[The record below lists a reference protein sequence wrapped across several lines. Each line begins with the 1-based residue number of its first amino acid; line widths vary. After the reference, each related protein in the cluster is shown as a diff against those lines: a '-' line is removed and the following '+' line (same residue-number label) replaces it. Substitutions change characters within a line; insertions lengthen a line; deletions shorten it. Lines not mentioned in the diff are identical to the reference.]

1 MSSPL
6 VICKCGCLSVSLV
19 ADVTRVRLVVRVN
32 HMMLVQTGIL
42 CESLIATN
50 HLADIWPLAC
60 VNSRVILVICRTSEG
75 SSASLVLTNIGSFTS
90 VRSHVYFSDIRGCK

>member
-1 MSSPL
+1 M
-6 VICKCGCLSVSLV
+6 ICKCGCLSVSLV

-60 VNSRVILVICRTSEG
+60 GKYMAKLLLFLKI
-75 SSASLVLTNIGSFTS
+75 F
-90 VRSHVYFSDIRGCK
+90 FKQD